1 MTQEINP
8 YLEPIEELREIFSQ
22 LLDEP
27 QVFPNED
34 VANWNRNVDLYYK
47 WIDGGDQPPTPDPD
61 PDPSGDDDDDDD
73 EGDDDLG
80 EDIIISRNEAIKV
93 VRNIKKEYINR
104 DKNQKIINADHEITE
119 EEWTEWEAE
128 EAEKYVCLDE
138 VEQDIFMLPVDVLKE
153 EWTLCTQDLP
163 TNYVQV
169 MTCNNKGIIGMH
181 YLDSDSNWKNWF
193 TGEVDTTNVILG
205 WMHLPAAIERES

>member
-1 MTQEINP
+1 MAQGINP
-8 YLEPIEELREIFSQ
+8 YLEPLEDLKDQFSELLEELE
-22 LLDEP
+22 
-27 QVFPNED
+27 VFPSNSVTE
-34 VANWNRNVDLYYK
+34 WNRNVDLYWK
-47 WIDGGDQPPTPDPD
+47 WENGGDQPPTPGPD
-61 PDPSGDDDDDDD
+61 PDPGPEPDPG
-73 EGDDDLG
+73 GDDDLG
-80 EDIIISRNEAIKV
+80 EDIIISRNEAVKV